1 LHFVIFQ
8 NLESRRFYQIN
19 PCPENYV
26 APEVLAKY
34 FPGGQLGVD
43 KYNNYLMLIRFGLI
57 DVKGLLLSEKPRVCL
72 TYMCEDLEK
81 VYFMAKKDPKK
92 YKSSPTAIA
101 QSTVIMDMDG
111 FSMRHIT
118 YKPGM
123 VSIIQPFHL
132 LHRIK

>member
-1 LHFVIFQ
+1 
-8 NLESRRFYQIN
+8 
-19 PCPENYV
+19 V

-34 FPGGQLGVD
+34 CPFGHLGRD
-43 KYNNYLMLIRFGLI
+43 KYNNYLLLIRFGLI

-72 TYMCEDLEK
+72 TFFCETIEK
-81 VYFMAKKDPKK
+81 VYFLAKNSPNK
-92 YKSSPTAIA
+92 YKRSPTAIS

-123 VSIIQPFHL
+123 VSHNPTCLYTASNKTMIL
-132 LHRIK
+132 RKNLKVDVKLWKR